1 MNTFTQLFSKR
12 VTGAGRPVRRRCRGS
27 VVAGERLE
35 PRALLTVSVPPSIT
49 GGTVEIDDNVVVAD
63 GGGTIM
69 ATGGYVQIFGN
80 SRGRID
86 GTAGQ
91 LNEDLAIVANS
102 SITVTGAIGGVQRPD
117 DLTLTSATA
126 QPVNLQQ
133 AVSLTGDLRV
143 TKAGSFTIGSTV
155 VVDGDLVIDAAT
167 MVLFSGNVTVGGDLT
182 ITDATGVTFAGMLTV
197 GGTLTIANST
207 GTTRF
212 AGDVSV
218 GAASITSTTL
228 VQVQADFI
236 TTGAAADGDVTFT
249 TDQINFSMASLGA
262 DAAATDATLVVK
274 PRTTSRA
281 LTIASPPGIPA
292 GVNITDADI
301 LAIQPGWKRVVF
313 GDEAAGTGAV
323 RIGSIG
329 SQYGGFSQILNTTT
343 IVGGTI
349 DVVQPVDVTSL
360 AAYLDL
366 VARGTGSGGGR
377 ITVSAPINQTEGE
390 RNSWVRLTS
399 AGTIQIDAP
408 IWAAQTVSLTTTA
421 GGTIAQGGTA
431 AAITSP
437 QLAILADGGVTLTD
451 SGNAVLFLA
460 AETTNDDLLFRED
473 SGYAISQVTTID
485 DERDVQQTVTVT
497 GIKAGTGTVR
507 LLTVSAAPASTVTQS
522 RPILA
527 GGLGLEG
534 VGTEWSLALATNDI
548 ATLAANSGKI
558 TFQDTDDLT
567 IGTVA
572 AVAPRAQLDG
582 VVVLQSLDVT
592 AGTTLTITAAGD
604 IVSAAASGT
613 AVTLSAPSGISTA
626 GDVQTAGGDVDF
638 NHAVTLTDGILL
650 DLHDEPAWGT
660 VSFADAVDGTT
671 SGQESLTIGGHLSA
685 SGSIGAVTALGSLWV
700 SGTSSL
706 TGGITLRTT
715 GNQTYTGAATSGGT
729 ITIQAGQGSRVRFL
743 GDATLGGL
751 VTATADTAAYDVVLT
766 GASSTI
772 TAPVTFANTGTV
784 TLGNAATDSATFVGG
799 LTSTA
804 PTLTELAGTIATTN
818 AAATF
823 GAASLLTDVRVAT
836 GSGLLTFAG
845 AVNGAR
851 ALSANSSGVTTF
863 GGAVGGITPL
873 AALSTDAG
881 GTTRISGGSITTAAP
896 VVVVGND
903 DGALMAWGQF
913 YNDAVK
919 LGANATLTAGG
930 VGLVPA
936 IAAGGDEI
944 VFAETVDGAYAL
956 VVNTSG
962 TTTFAGAVGGTTP
975 LASLATD
982 SGGTT
987 FVMGSLVKTT
997 GTQTYADGVAFDDSV
1012 PAPVSV
1018 SVRPDVLAV
1027 DAFDLEVLLPAED
1040 EEAAD
1045 LELSVLP
1052 PPQTRLE
1059 GATVS
1064 LLEGLVGGG
1073 HELVIAG
1080 NAVFGDQPGSVIDED
1095 VLVDPVAGLTSLLV
1109 TGTATVNSTA
1119 VQTTAL
1125 QTYQGAV
1132 TLGSDVVF
1140 EGGGQRFDSTITGAG
1155 RRLQLVASDLGITL
1169 GGNVGTVAAPLGPIQ
1184 GRAFMSTILINAA
1197 VYSAGPVI
1205 FVSFGGSVDGGA
1217 GNAIHAPG
1225 GLVGFLGGN
1234 GIGVTNPIA
1243 VEAASVA
1250 VITFSGTVR
1259 LRGIG
1264 DLVVGDPGIMAG
1276 GTLSLDASGQIR
1288 VPGGRVLAAEDGVTA
1303 TKPIRW
1309 GLVGTADSGTGSLRD
1324 VIGQANAT
1332 GVAGIVEFGNAPA
1345 TFVLGSPLPEITTSL
1360 VIDGGNRV
1368 TISGNRRVA
1377 NGITFAAGS
1386 AGSQLKNVAL
1396 QGFRNFGVRLDN
1408 SPGVLVD
1415 GVRVTGL
1422 NTRESMGLYATGNL
1436 AGSSILSSRF
1446 SGGIRGALLVNA
1458 RNLAVGAVGRGNTF
1472 AGNRSVPGSTFAGT
1486 GIRAQGDSSGTVVE
1500 GNTFTQNNYGF
1511 AFINARNLRLA
1522 NNLFTRNTAAAIFV
1536 EGINTGSAAVGNT
1549 FGTGGQK
1556 NARTIQRVRGAT
1568 GV

>member
-12 VTGAGRPVRRRCRGS
+12 VTGGGRPVRRRCRGS

-63 GGGTIM
+63 GGWTIM

-228 VQVQADFI
+228 VQIQADFI

-323 RIGSIG
+323 RVGSIG

-390 RNSWVRLTS
+390 RSDWVRLTS

-408 IWAAQTVSLTTTA
+408 IWATQTVSLTTTA

-437 QLAILADGGVTLTD
+437 QLAILADGGVTLAD
-451 SGNAVLFLA
+451 PGNAVLFLA
-460 AETTNDDLLFRED
+460 AETTNDDVLFRDD
-473 SGYAISQVTTID
+473 SGYAISLVATID

-507 LLTVSAAPASTVTQS
+507 LLTVSAEPASTVTQS

-534 VGTEWSLALATNDI
+534 VGTQWSLALATNDI

-650 DLHDEPAWGT
+650 DVHDHPAWGT
-660 VSFADAVDGTT
+660 VSFADAVDATT
-671 SGQESLTIGGHLSA
+671 SGQESLTIGGNLSA
-685 SGSIGAVTALGSLWV
+685 SGSIGAATALGSLWV

-729 ITIQAGQGSRVRFL
+729 ITIQAGKGSQVEFL

-751 VTATADTAAYDVVLT
+751 VTATADTSAYDVVFT

-804 PTLTELAGTIATTN
+804 PTLTELTGTIATTN

-823 GAASLLTDVRVAT
+823 GAAALLTDVTVAT
-836 GSGLLTFAG
+836 GSGPLTFAATADG
-845 AVNGAR
+845 AY
-851 ALSANSSGVTTF
+851 ALSANSSGLTTF
-863 GGAVGGITPL
+863 GGAVGATTPL
-873 AALSTDAG
+873 AALTTDAG
-881 GTTRISGGSITTAAP
+881 GTTKISGGSITTGAP
-896 VVVVGND
+896 VVVGGD
-903 DGALMAWGQF
+903 GEGALVASGQF
-913 YNDAVK
+913 YNDAVT
-919 LGANATLTAGG
+919 LGANATLTAGV
-930 VGLVPA
+930 VGLAPTVPVE
-936 IAAGGDEI
+936 GDEI
-944 VFAETVDGAYAL
+944 AFADTVDGAYAL
-956 VVNTSG
+956 VINTSG
-962 TTTFAGAVGGTTP
+962 STTFAGAVGGIVP
-975 LASLATD
+975 LASLATFV
-982 SGGTT
+982 GGTT
-987 FVMGSLVKTT
+987 FVMGLLVKTT
-997 GTQTYADGVAFDDSV
+997 GNQTYADRVAFDDSV

-1018 SVRPDVLAV
+1018 GPDVLAG
-1027 DAFDLEVLLPAED
+1027 DAFDLEVLLPDED

-1045 LELSVLP
+1045 LESSVSVLP

-1064 LLEGLVGGG
+1064 LLEGLFGDG
-1073 HELVIAG
+1073 HALVIAG
-1080 NAVFGDQPGSVIDED
+1080 NAVFGDQPGSPIDED

-1132 TLGSDVVF
+1132 TLGSDALF
-1140 EGGGQRFDSTITGAG
+1140 EGSGQRFESTITGPG
-1155 RRLQLVASDLGITL
+1155 RTLLMLGSSDGITL
-1169 GGNVGTVAAPLGPIQ
+1169 GGDVGTAAAPLGPIA
-1184 GRAFMSTILINAA
+1184 GLTFVGTILVNAA
-1197 VYSAGPVI
+1197 VYSTGPVT
-1205 FVSFGGSVDGGA
+1205 FFSLFGSIDGGPA
-1217 GNAIHAPG
+1217 NAIYVPAG
-1225 GLVGFLGGN
+1225 DLSLAGLGGV
-1234 GIGVTNPIA
+1234 GVTNPIA
-1243 VEAASVA
+1243 VEAATVA
-1250 VITFSGTVR
+1250 ALATVGDIR

-1264 DLVVGDPGIMAG
+1264 DLVVGDPGIMTE

-1288 VPGGRVLAAEDGVTA
+1288 VPGGRMLRGDDGVTA

-1345 TFVLGSPLPEITTSL
+1345 TFVLGSQLPEITTSL

-1386 AGSQLKNVAL
+1386 SGSQLKNVAL

-1415 GVRVTGL
+1415 GVRVTSL
-1422 NTRESMGLYATGNL
+1422 NTWESMGLHATGNL
-1436 AGSSILSSRF
+1436 AGSSIRSSRF

-1486 GIRAQGDSSGTVVE
+1486 GIRAQGDSTGTVVE
-1500 GNTFTQNNYGF
+1500 GNTFTQNHYGF

-1522 NNLFTRNTAAAIFV
+1522 NNVFTRNAIAAIFV

-1549 FGTGGQK
+1549 FGTGAQK
-1556 NARTIQRVRGAT
+1556 NARTIQRLRGAT